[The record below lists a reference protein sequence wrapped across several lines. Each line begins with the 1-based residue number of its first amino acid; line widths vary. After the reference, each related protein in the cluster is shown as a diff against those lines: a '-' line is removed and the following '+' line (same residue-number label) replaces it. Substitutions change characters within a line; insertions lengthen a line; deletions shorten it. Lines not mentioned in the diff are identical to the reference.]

1 MNEIDFEMMLAADDG
16 DAFFDQVDA
25 LDDVRRSED

>member
-1 MNEIDFEMMLAADDG
+1 MMLAADDG